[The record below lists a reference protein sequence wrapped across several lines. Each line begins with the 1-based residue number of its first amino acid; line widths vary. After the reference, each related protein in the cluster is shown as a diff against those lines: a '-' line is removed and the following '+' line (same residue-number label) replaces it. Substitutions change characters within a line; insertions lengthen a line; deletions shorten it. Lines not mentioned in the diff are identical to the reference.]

1 MAAIPTTATTIGE
14 SARSAPRRSAVAGWV
29 SYDVG
34 NTIFSANI
42 MSNYFAL
49 WVVRDAGGSD
59 AMLAVA
65 AAGASILMLAVAPAL
80 GALSDRSARRLPF
93 LAVSTLACGALTAML
108 GAGGLGLALALFAAA
123 SFFFQAGLVF
133 YDALLPVVSTP
144 ETRGRVGGLGVGLG
158 YLGSLVGL
166 AIGAATLRFGGDAPT
181 IFRLTAL
188 AFLLF
193 TLPCLLLVREP
204 ASGRRLD
211 RAAVRSSFAEVTQT
225 VALLRAQPRLARFLV
240 GRVFYADAANTL
252 TAYMGV
258 YAVLEIGFSDARK
271 DLLLLAGV
279 GGALVGGLG
288 WGRVVDRLG
297 PESALR
303 LVLGLWATVL
313 AGAAAVGLGW
323 LPREAFWLVAPLA
336 GAALGS
342 TWTTDRP
349 LLIRLAPP
357 EHLGQAMGLY
367 AVTGRFAA
375 LLGMVAWAAI
385 VGPLGWGRPV
395 AVLTLLAMVAGAAV
409 ILRPLWQPTN
419 AAHKGIP

>member
-1 MAAIPTTATTIGE
+1 MAAIPSTVSSVGE
-14 SARSAPRRSAVAGWV
+14 TGQPAPRRAAVAGWI

-42 MSNYFAL
+42 LSNYFAL
-49 WVVRDAGGSD
+49 WIVRDAGGSD
-59 AMLAVA
+59 AMLATASAV
-65 AAGASILMLAVAPAL
+65 ASILMLAVAPAL
-80 GALSDRSARRLPF
+80 GAISDRAARRLPF
-93 LAVSTLACGALTAML
+93 LAVSTLACCVLTAML
-108 GAGGLGLALALFAAA
+108 GVGGLGLALVLFGAA
-123 SFFFQAGLVF
+123 SFFFQAGLIF
-133 YDALLPVVSTP
+133 YDALLPAVSTP
-144 ETRGRVGGLGVGLG
+144 ETRGRIGGLGVGLG

-193 TLPCLLLVREP
+193 ALPCLLLVREP
-204 ASGRRLD
+204 GSAHRLD
-211 RAAVRSSFAEVTQT
+211 RAAIRASFAEFRQT
-225 VALLRAQPRLARFLV
+225 AALLRSQPRLGRFLL

-271 DLLLLAGV
+271 DLLLLAGIA
-279 GGALVGGLG
+279 GALAGGLL

-297 PESALR
+297 PEPALR
-303 LVLGLWATVL
+303 LVLGLWAIVL
-313 AGAAAVGLGW
+313 LGAASVGLGW
-323 LPREAFWLVAPLA
+323 LPREIFWLVAPLA

-357 EHLGQAMGLY
+357 QHLGQAMGLY

-375 LLGMVAWAAI
+375 LVGQVTWAAVI
-385 VGPLGWGRPV
+385 GVLGWGRPV
-395 AVLTLLAMVAGAAV
+395 AVLALLAMVAVAAL
-409 ILRPLWQPTN
+409 ILRPLWQP
-419 AAHKGIP
+419 APASA

>member
-1 MAAIPTTATTIGE
+1 MAAIPTAATTVIQPVQP
-14 SARSAPRRSAVAGWV
+14 APRRSAIAGWI
-29 SYDVG
+29 SYDLG

-42 MSNYFAL
+42 LSNYFAL

-59 AMLAVA
+59 AALAVA
-65 AAGASILMLAVAPAL
+65 SAAASILMLAVAPAL
-80 GALSDRSARRLPF
+80 GAISDRAARRLPF
-93 LAVSTLACGALTAML
+93 LAVSTLACCALTALL

-123 SFFFQAGLVF
+123 SFFFQVGLVF

-144 ETRGRVGGLGVGLG
+144 ETRGRVGGLGVGIG

-166 AIGAATLRFGGDAPT
+166 AIGAATLRLGGDPPA

-193 TLPCLLLVREP
+193 ALPCLLLVREP
-204 ASGRRLD
+204 ATGRRLD
-211 RAAVRSSFAEVTQT
+211 FDAVRASFAELAQT
-225 VALLRAQPRLARFLV
+225 TTLLRTQPRLARFLI

-258 YAVLEIGFSDARK
+258 YAVFEIGLSDSRK
-271 DLLLLAGV
+271 DLLLLAGIA
-279 GGALVGGLG
+279 GALVGGLG

-297 PESALR
+297 PEPALR
-303 LVLGLWATVL
+303 LVLGLWALVL
-313 AGAAAVGLGW
+313 AGAAASGLGW
-323 LPREAFWLVAPLA
+323 LPADAFWLVAPLA

-357 EHLGQAMGLY
+357 AHLGQAMGLY

-375 LLGMVAWAAI
+375 LLGQVAWAAV
-385 VGPLGWGRPV
+385 VGVLGWGRPV
-395 AVLTLLAMVAGAAV
+395 AVLALLAMVAISAA
-409 ILRPLWQPTN
+409 ILRPLWRSQV
-419 AAHKGIP
+419 A